1 MSDRVNFYHEEEESV
16 TTTSVKQPVQIKTP
30 LVIASPDPTRL
41 PIPTFSFAGIKP
53 QSAKSNYGALRR
65 VTVKNLS
72 ASSTLLKRPQ
82 GCSAHISTL
91 GIKLPPLDR
100 QPGHSRNTFP
110 RLSQLPTPGASLRGV
125 KLPSLTELGFLKI
138 TLPGLP
144 ELPYTSSA
152 GTKPPRPRREI
163 DPLEVMIPKF
173 ARLSGHVMGW
183 NPSLLRNEVGFSE
196 SNQSSSPKGKEKERR
211 MATRRKRIKTRAKEW
226 EGRVSG
232 ELFTSRG
239 FGLVRAEDK
248 WGWG

>member
-30 LVIASPDPTRL
+30 PVIASPDPTRL

-138 TLPGLP
+138 TLPGASG
-144 ELPYTSSA
+144 TSLHFICRYQAASA
-152 GTKPPRPRREI
+152 
-163 DPLEVMIPKF
+163 
-173 ARLSGHVMGW
+173 
-183 NPSLLRNEVGFSE
+183 
-196 SNQSSSPKGKEKERR
+196 
-211 MATRRKRIKTRAKEW
+211 
-226 EGRVSG
+226 
-232 ELFTSRG
+232 
-239 FGLVRAEDK
+239 
-248 WGWG
+248 